1 MKRTAY
7 LLAVLV
13 AIVVLAAPLWGESA
27 PPQAK
32 SAPVKEAPVK
42 TSSVTL
48 DRAAIFSVPAYH
60 ALTAE
65 ERATRIGERIAKIAD
80 DWTIR
85 TDAITS
91 VDADVSTDI
100 VAGDRVIMSVYDADA
115 RPAGVTRQELAGEW
129 AGKIR
134 AAVEQYRVARAPK
147 SIVRGIIVSVVA
159 TLVLLGALL
168 LIRVLSR
175 RMQAAVE
182 AGEGRAIRFQKFE
195 ILRLEQVR
203 ALLAGGIRAARII
216 IVLVLF
222 YLYAHVTLSA
232 FPWTRPFSGQI
243 LHYLMVPLGTM
254 EWGFIH
260 YIPNLIFLAVLA
272 VVTHYV
278 LKLLRLFAE
287 EVEKG
292 NITFSG
298 FYPEWAKPTFKI
310 ARFLVIAFAAV
321 VAFPYL
327 PGSQSPAFKGISI
340 FLGVLL
346 SLGSSSTV
354 SNIIAGLD
362 MTYRRAFLKGEW
374 VKIGEFTGKV
384 TRMRLLVT
392 HLLTFKNEEI
402 IVPNAVIQNSHV
414 INYSSLAR
422 EHGLILHTSV
432 TIGYST
438 PWRQVHA
445 FLLQAAER
453 TPGLL
458 RDPPPFV
465 LQTALDDF
473 YVRYE
478 LNAYTDAP
486 EEMLNIYSNLHLNIQ
501 DAFNEFEVQI
511 MSPHYM
517 LDPRSPAIVPKQRWY
532 EPPAKP
538 PGKDASGGQEH
549 EDR

>member
-1 MKRTAY
+1 MKRAVFLY
-7 LLAVLV
+7 AVLV
-13 AIVVLAAPLWGESA
+13 AAFISVSSLSGEAAPQ
-27 PPQAK
+27 PAK
-32 SAPVKEAPVK
+32 SASVTEAPVK
-42 TSSVTL
+42 TAPVEL
-48 DRAAIFSVPAYH
+48 DRAVIFSVPGYH

-65 ERATRIGERIAKIAD
+65 ERAARIGERIEKIAD
-80 DWTIR
+80 DLAIR
-85 TDAITS
+85 TDAIAS
-91 VDADVSTDI
+91 VDTDVSSDI
-100 VAGDRVIMSVYDADA
+100 VAGDRVIMSIYDADA
-115 RPAGVTRQELAGEW
+115 RAFGLTRQELARQV
-129 AGKIR
+129 AGNIR
-134 AAVEQYRVARAPK
+134 VAVEHYRQARTPK
-147 SIVRGIIVSVVA
+147 SIVRGTIVSVAA

-175 RMQAAVE
+175 RLQAAVE
-182 AGEGRAIRFQKFE
+182 AGEGRSLRFQKFE
-195 ILRLEQVR
+195 ILRFEQVR
-203 ALLAGGIRAARII
+203 AILLGLIRAARLI
-216 IVLVLF
+216 IVLVLL
-222 YLYAHVTLSA
+222 YLYAYVTLSS
-232 FPWTRPFSGQI
+232 FPWTRPFSGEI

-254 EWGFIH
+254 EGGLVR
-260 YIPNLIFLAVLA
+260 YIPNLIFLVVLA

-278 LKLLRLFAE
+278 LKFMRLFAE
-287 EVEKG
+287 EVERG

-310 ARFLVIAFAAV
+310 VRFLVLAFAAV

-354 SNIIAGLD
+354 SNIIAGME
-362 MTYRRAFLKGEW
+362 MTYRRAFLKGDW
-374 VKIGEFTGKV
+374 VKTGDFTGEV

-392 HLLTFKNEEI
+392 HLRTFKNEEVV
-402 IVPNAVIQNSHV
+402 VPNAVIQNSHV

-422 EHGLILHTSV
+422 EHGLIIHTSV

-486 EEMLNIYSNLHLNIQ
+486 QEMLNIYSDLHLNIQ
-501 DAFNEFEVQI
+501 DAFNEYEVQI

-517 LDPRSPAIVPKQRWY
+517 LDPKSPAVVPKERWY

-538 PGKDASGGQEH
+538 PGEST
-549 EDR
+549 

>member
-1 MKRTAY
+1 MKRTVY

-27 PPQAK
+27 PSQAK

-42 TSSVTL
+42 TAPVML
-48 DRAAIFSVPAYH
+48 DRVVIFSVPGYH

-65 ERATRIGERIAKIAD
+65 ERSARIGERIEKIAD
-80 DWTIR
+80 DLTIR
-85 TDAITS
+85 ADAITS
-91 VDADVSTDI
+91 VDTDVSSDI
-100 VAGDRVIMSVYDADA
+100 VAGERVIMSIYDADA
-115 RPAGVTRQELAGEW
+115 RQFGVTRQELARRVSGD
-129 AGKIR
+129 IR
-134 AAVEQYRVARAPK
+134 VAVEHYRQARTPR
-147 SIVRGIIVSVVA
+147 SITRGIIVSVAA

-175 RMQAAVE
+175 RLQAAVE
-182 AGEGRAIRFQKFE
+182 AGGARSIRFQKFE

-203 ALLAGGIRAARII
+203 ALLTGLLRAARLIM
-216 IVLVLF
+216 VLVF
-222 YLYAHVTLSA
+222 IYLYVHVVLSS
-232 FPWTRPFSGQI
+232 FPWTRPISGEL
-243 LHYLMVPLGTM
+243 LHYLVVPLRTM
-254 EWGFIH
+254 EGGMIGF
-260 YIPNLIFLAVLA
+260 IPNLIFLVVL
-272 VVTHYV
+272 VFVTHYV
-278 LKLLRLFAE
+278 LKFMRLFAE
-287 EVEKG
+287 EVERG
-292 NITFSG
+292 NIAFSG

-346 SLGSSSTV
+346 SVGSSSTV

-362 MTYRRAFLKGEW
+362 MTYRRAFLKGDW
-374 VKIGEFTGKV
+374 VKIGDFTGKV

-478 LNAYTDAP
+478 LNAYTDTP
-486 EEMLNIYSNLHLNIQ
+486 EEMLNIYSDLHLNIQ

-517 LDPRSPAIVPKQRWY
+517 LDPKSPALVPKSRWY

-538 PGKDASGGQEH
+538 PGEGA
-549 EDR
+549 